1 MGKTFDAG
9 FGGVRLS
16 PDLAGSADELKQG
29 WREWLALYNRVQ
41 VLPNTYLLETAGMLH
56 GDYAAL
62 VPDVGAS
69 AAGVVVAGAG
79 SDPWYPLKQLALDEL
94 HAGLD
99 QLRDAGAPLPDHVGY
114 ELASS
119 SGDVVAEGEL
129 AWEGVR
135 LIVLAAHQGDMRA
148 AWEAAGWTVVDADGP
163 GWPGL
168 VLDKTRREG

>member
-16 PDLAGSADELKQG
+16 PDLAGSAQELKQG

-62 VPDVGAS
+62 VSGAGAAAA
-69 AAGVVVAGAG
+69 AAGVATGA
-79 SDPWYPLKQLALDEL
+79 DPWHPLKELALDEL

-99 QLRDAGAPLPDHVGY
+99 ALRDADAPLPDHVGY
-114 ELASS
+114 ELASA

-129 AWEGVR
+129 AWDSVR
-135 LIVLAAHQGDMRA
+135 LVVLAKHQGDMRA
-148 AWEAAGWTVVDADGP
+148 AWEVAGWTVIDADGP

-168 VLDKTRREG
+168 VLEKTRGEV

>member
-16 PDLAGSADELKQG
+16 PDLAGSAEELKQG

-62 VPDVGAS
+62 VP
-69 AAGVVVAGAG
+69 VAGAAAAG
-79 SDPWYPLKQLALDEL
+79 MASGADPWRPLKELALDEL

-99 QLRDAGAPLPDHVGY
+99 ALRDADAPLPDHVGY
-114 ELASS
+114 ELASA

-168 VLDKTRREG
+168 VLDKTRSEE